1 MRVFDCHFHIE
12 KGLAN
17 YDIAVNGKNVI
28 FNSFESYHQH
38 KTLLKE
44 EDSLSLIF
52 DYRNN
57 LAEFKQLH
65 DAGKIDGLKI
75 HHRIQKIKIAD
86 QAELLHHLKELNPQ
100 VPIIIDAFYFG
111 DDLECQPSLAAI
123 LAVAKQ
129 HPAIPV
135 IVAHSGGIETLRY
148 FYHLK
153 VLDNIYFDLSL
164 SLAYLRETSVYPDL
178 KNLLRH
184 GNTSRIMFG
193 TDYPFISAAQQLEV
207 FHEMATDLNKTEEEK
222 DKMLYQNAVRLFKS
236 RILNA

>member
-12 KGLAN
+12 KGLTN
-17 YDIAVNGKNVI
+17 YDIAVSGKNVI

-38 KTLLKE
+38 KALVRE

-57 LAEFKQLH
+57 LAELKQLH
-65 DAGKIDGLKI
+65 DAGEIDALKI
-75 HHRIQKIKIAD
+75 HHRIQKLKVSD
-86 QAELLHHLKELNPQ
+86 QAELLRHLQELNPR

-123 LAVAKQ
+123 VAVAKQ
-129 HPAIPV
+129 HPALPV

-164 SLAYLRETSVYPDL
+164 SLAYLRDTSVYPDL

-184 GNTSRIMFG
+184 GNPARIMFG
-193 TDYPFISAAQQLEV
+193 TDYPFISASKQLGV
-207 FHEMATDLNKTEEEK
+207 FNEIATDLGKTEEEK
-222 DKMLYQNAVRLFKS
+222 DMMLYQNAVRLFKS